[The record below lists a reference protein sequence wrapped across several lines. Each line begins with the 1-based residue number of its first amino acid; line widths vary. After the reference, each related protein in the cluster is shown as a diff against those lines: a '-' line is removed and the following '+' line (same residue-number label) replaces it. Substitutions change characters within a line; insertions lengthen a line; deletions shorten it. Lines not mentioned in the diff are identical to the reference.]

1 MTPESTEETTP
12 PISLAEFG
20 TASFA
25 ELELAFSGH
34 TIAFEDSRMLRV
46 EAAGRVAI
54 LSMMGRSRE
63 LVVLY
68 LMRIEGHPQTFVVQ
82 NYSNHPL
89 GPKSA
94 HRHGLCVWRVLAGQ
108 PTWRELPEGL
118 RPNDAIY
125 AAFLKC
131 GDPILFR

>member
-1 MTPESTEETTP
+1 MTPESTEETVP

-34 TIAFEDSRMLRV
+34 TLGFGDSRMLRF

-82 NYSNHPL
+82 DHSNDPL
-89 GPKSA
+89 GPQSA
-94 HRHGLCVWRVLAGQ
+94 RRHGLCVWRALAGQ
-108 PTWRELPEGL
+108 PTWRELPAGL

-125 AAFLKC
+125 AAFLTS